1 MPGLWSWVG
10 LWASFQ
16 SGFLYLNTHFPNIF
30 NSVSVQ
36 ETLSGLFYASC
47 IELGL
52 GNTKINQ
59 TLYLYFRGRQIYEQR
74 MTTQGDIYYDRGQ
87 PGGHDG
93 PEQEPRGSERS
104 HFLPLALCGLWRT
117 LTHCEISDRSH
128 LFSGLSFHSAHS
140 KAPGLSGSQKSSPM
154 ILTSWYSMLMLLS
167 TMPVLIFPFHV
178 SQEDRNLLRGPSP
191 TRQVF

>member
-16 SGFLYLNTHFPNIF
+16 SGFLYFNTHFPNIF

-36 ETLSGLFYASC
+36 ETLSGLFSASH

-59 TLYLYFRGRQIYEQR
+59 TLYLHFRGRHICEQR
-74 MTTQGDIYYDRGQ
+74 MTTQEDICYGRGQ

-93 PEQEPRGSERS
+93 PEQEPRGSGRS
-104 HFLPLALCGLWRT
+104 YFPPLALCGLWRT
-117 LTHCEISDRSH
+117 LTHCEILDRSH
-128 LFSGLSFHSAHS
+128 SLSGLSFHSVHS
-140 KAPGLSGSQKSSPM
+140 KASGFSGSQKSSPTT
-154 ILTSWYSMLMLLS
+154 LTSWWLYAYAAGHHACPHL
-167 TMPVLIFPFHV
+167 PFPCF
-178 SQEDRNLLRGPSP
+178 SRGQSLLRGPSP
-191 TRQVF
+191 TRQMF